1 MSDEANGLADG
12 ESQIDPSAFGRYIE
26 RQIWK
31 HEWERRLARLALC
44 LVIGFY
50 VLLVGFIFLGNGRIV
65 VGLWYIVV
73 SFKPHGVA
81 DVPIILALASI
92 PTILMIALLR
102 YFHHNGGS
110 DSKGESLL
118 PLSAQAAK
126 DVSDL
131 FKN

>member
-1 MSDEANGLADG
+1 MSDEANGLAGG
-12 ESQIDPSAFGRYIE
+12 ESQSDPAAVDRYLQ
-26 RQIWK
+26 RQLWK
-31 HEWERRLARLALC
+31 HEWERGLAKLALC
-44 LVIGFY
+44 LIIGFY
-50 VLLVGFIFLGNGRIV
+50 ALLVGFIFFGNGRIV
-65 VGLWYIVV
+65 VGLWYVV
-73 SFKPHGVA
+73 ISFKPHGVA

-110 DSKGESLL
+110 DGKDESLL

-126 DVSDL
+126 DVTDM

>member
-1 MSDEANGLADG
+1 MSDDAKGLAGG
-12 ESQIDPSAFGRYIE
+12 ESDIDPGALDRYLK
-26 RQIWK
+26 RKIWK
-31 HEWERRLARLALC
+31 HAWERGLAKLALG
-44 LVIGFY
+44 LIVSFY
-50 VLLVGFIFLGNGRIV
+50 VLLIGFIFFGNGRIAA
-65 VGLWYIVV
+65 GLWYVV
-73 SFKPHGVA
+73 ISFKPHGVA

-110 DSKGESLL
+110 ESSDDALL

-131 FKN
+131 FRS